1 MRATQG
7 SHTALNTSPVTR
19 EIGHWTDQSVAALQ
33 DRLNDIGWEM
43 FRHSSDDID
52 MFTEVIVGY
61 IGKLMDDTVE
71 KICTFL
77 SQKA

>member
-1 MRATQG
+1 M
-7 SHTALNTSPVTR
+7 
-19 EIGHWTDQSVAALQ
+19 AALQ

-71 KICTFL
+71 KNYHLYI
-77 SQKA
+77 SESKGMIGQKHPRDQLLH